1 MKNLNR
7 ASTGLDSLDTV
18 IDHLRIG
25 DNVVWQV
32 DDIAGYK
39 AMVRPFVERS
49 LQNGHSLNYMRFA
62 QHEPLLEPRQ
72 GLTIH
77 RINSAE
83 GFESF
88 ATRIH
93 AIITRE
99 GRGAYY
105 VFDSLSDLLPA
116 WGSDLMIGN
125 FFMIT
130 CPYLFELDT
139 IAYFA
144 LMRSQHCYATV
155 ARIRETTQVLFDA
168 YSCGADQGGTGNFYV
183 QPMKV
188 WKRYLPTMF
197 LPHLNKNG
205 IFTPLTNS
213 LDTSMLFQHMSRFT
227 ENPRRNL
234 DYWDRLFMDAE
245 DLVAGNADAQA
256 RAGMVAKLCDFMI
269 TREPRMS
276 RLIRDNFTLEDMLDI
291 KSRLIGSGF
300 IGGKTVGLLL
310 ARKILHRDTTTDWP
324 GILEHHDSFYIGSDV
339 YYSYLVN
346 NDCWKLR
353 MQQKTP
359 EGYLSVAPVLAEEI
373 LNGRFTDDIREHFLQ
388 IIEYFGQSPIIL
400 RSSSLLEDAF
410 GNAFAGKYESVFCAN
425 QGSPEERY
433 AAFEQAVKRIFA
445 GTMNEDALMYRRQ
458 RGLEDQD
465 EQMALLVQRVSGSYR
480 KQYFFP
486 DIGGVGVSYNT
497 FVWKKGMDPRAGML
511 RMVFGLGTRAVD
523 RVEGDYPR
531 LVALDDPMSR
541 PFSTMDDMRTFSQ
554 HSVDV
559 INTAENTLQTVPFLD
574 LANNDPGL
582 PLEHI
587 AVPDHESTQRL
598 RDYGK
603 EGQQAWVITFDDLLT
618 NSPFTAIM
626 QAMLKRLEQQ
636 YDYPVDVEFTV
647 NFTRG
652 ADFRINLVQCRPLQ
666 TYGEDRPVQLPD
678 ETLRR
683 DVLFSLDGNFMGGS
697 LSQAID
703 RIVFIEPE
711 AYVRLPLYQKYEVAR
726 VVGTLNRQIRS
737 RAELPTMLLG
747 PGRWGTTTPTL
758 GVPVHFADISNM
770 TVLGEI
776 ASREGNFMPELSFG
790 THFFQDLVENRIFF
804 VAIFP
809 WKEGVMYDTSWLGSL
824 PSVLAEVAP
833 EKAAFEAVV
842 KVYDVRQYG
851 VRIIADVVK
860 QQLVCS
866 RSERGA

>member
-7 ASTGLDSLDTV
+7 MSTGLESLDTV

-32 DDIAGYK
+32 DDIAGYE
-39 AMVRPFVERS
+39 AMVLPFVEHS
-49 LQNGHSLNYMRFA
+49 LQTGHKVIYMRFA
-62 QHEPLLEPRQ
+62 RHAPLLEARP
-72 GLTIH
+72 GLTIY
-77 RINSAE
+77 RLASSE

-88 ATRIH
+88 ATRVH

-144 LMRSQHCYATV
+144 LMRSQHCYSTV

-168 YSCGADQGGTGNFYV
+168 YSCGSSPGGDNYYV

-188 WKRYLPTMF
+188 WKRYSPTMF

-205 IFTPLTNS
+205 IFTPVTSS
-213 LDTSMLFQHMSRFT
+213 LDASMLFQHMSRFT
-227 ENPRRNL
+227 EHPRRNL
-234 DYWDRLFMDAE
+234 DYWDRLFMEAE
-245 DLVAGNADAQA
+245 DLIAGNADEQA
-256 RAGMVAKLCDFMI
+256 RQGMIARLCDFMV
-269 TREPRMS
+269 TREPRMA
-276 RLIRDNFTLEDMLDI
+276 RLVRDNFTLEDLLDI

-310 ARKILHRDTTTDWP
+310 SRKILQRDPSMDWAAV
-324 GILEHHDSFYIGSDV
+324 LERHDSFYIGADV
-339 YYSYLVN
+339 FYSYLVSN
-346 NDCWKLR
+346 NCWRLR

-359 EGYLSVAPVLAEEI
+359 EGYFSAAPVLAEEI
-373 LNGRFTDDIREHFLQ
+373 INGAFSDDIREQFFQ
-388 IIEYFGQSPIIL
+388 IIEYFGQSPIIV

-410 GNAFAGKYESVFCAN
+410 GNAFAGKYESAFCAN

-445 GTMNEDALMYRRQ
+445 GTMNEDALIYRRQ
-458 RGLEDQD
+458 RGLENQD
-465 EQMALLVQRVSGSYR
+465 EQMALLVQRVSGANR

-497 FVWKKGMDPRAGML
+497 FVWKKGMDPKAGML

-531 LVALDDPMSR
+531 LIALDDPMSR
-541 PFSTMDDMRTFSQ
+541 PFSTMDDLRTFSQ

-559 INTAENTLQTVPFLD
+559 INTADNTLQTVPFLD
-574 LANNDPGL
+574 LANSDL
-582 PLEHI
+582 DIPLDRI

-598 RDYGK
+598 LDYGK
-603 EGQQAWVITFDDLLT
+603 PGRRAWVLTFDELLM
-618 NSPFTAIM
+618 NSRFTVLM

-636 YDYPVDVEFTV
+636 YDYPVDIEFTV
-647 NFTRG
+647 NFTRD

-666 TYGEDRPVQLPD
+666 TFGQEQQVKLPD
-678 ETLRR
+678 ESRR
-683 DVLFSLDGNFMGGS
+683 ADVLFRLEGNFMGGS
-697 LSQAID
+697 ISQGID
-703 RIVFIEPE
+703 RIIFIEPD
-711 AYVRLPLYQKYEVAR
+711 AYTNLPLYQKYEVAR
-726 VVGTLNRQIRS
+726 VVGALNRQIPSRS
-737 RAELPTMLLG
+737 ELPTMLLG
-747 PGRWGTTTPTL
+747 PGRWGTTTPSL
-758 GVPVHFADISNM
+758 GVPVRFADISNM
-770 TVLGEI
+770 TVLGEV
-776 ASREGNFMPELSFG
+776 ASRDGNFMPELSFG
-790 THFFQDLVENRIFF
+790 THFFQDLVESRIFF

-809 WKEGVMYDTSWLGSL
+809 WKEGVVYNASWLGGL
-824 PSVLAEVAP
+824 PSVLSEVAP
-833 EKAAFEAVV
+833 DRAAFAPVV
-842 KVYDVRQYG
+842 KVYDVRSFG

-860 QQLVCS
+860 QQLVCL
-866 RSERGA
+866 RSERRA

>member
-7 ASTGLDSLDTV
+7 ASTGLESLDTV
-18 IDHLRIG
+18 IDNLRIG

-32 DDIAGYK
+32 DDIAGYES
-39 AMVRPFVERS
+39 MVRPFVECS
-49 LQNGHSLNYMRFA
+49 LQEGRNVIYMRFA
-62 QHEPLLEPRQ
+62 QHEPLLEARS
-72 GLTIH
+72 GLTIY
-77 RINSAE
+77 RLDSSE

-88 ATRIH
+88 ATRVH
-93 AIITRE
+93 EIITRE

-139 IAYFA
+139 VAYFA

-168 YSCGADQGGTGNFYV
+168 YSCGSGSESSNNFYV

-188 WKRYLPTMF
+188 WKRYAPTMF
-197 LPHLNKNG
+197 LPHLHKDG
-205 IFTPLTNS
+205 TFIPVTNS
-213 LDTSMLFQHMSRFT
+213 LDASMLFQHLSRFT

-234 DYWDRLFMDAE
+234 DYWDRLFMDAD
-245 DLVAGNADAQA
+245 DLITGNADQQA
-256 RAGMVAKLCDFMI
+256 RTNMLARLCDFMI
-269 TREPRMS
+269 SREPRMS
-276 RLIRDNFTLEDMLDI
+276 RLVRENFTLENLLDI

-300 IGGKTVGLLL
+300 IGGKTVGMLL
-310 ARKILHRDTTTDWP
+310 ARKILQRDTAEDW
-324 GILEHHDSFYIGSDV
+324 GSVLEQHDSFYIGADV
-339 YYSYLVN
+339 FYSYLVN
-346 NDCWKLR
+346 NNCWKLR

-359 EGYLSVAPVLAEEI
+359 EGYFSAAPVLAEEI
-373 LNGRFTDDIREHFLQ
+373 LNGTFPDDIREQFLQ
-388 IIEYFGQSPIIL
+388 IIEYFGQSPIIV

-410 GNAFAGKYESVFCAN
+410 GNAFAGKYESAFCAN

-433 AAFEQAVKRIFA
+433 AAFEQAVRRIYA
-445 GTMNEDALMYRRQ
+445 GTMNEDALIYRRQ
-458 RGLEDQD
+458 RGLETQD

-480 KQYFFP
+480 KHYFFP

-497 FVWKKGMDPRAGML
+497 FVWKKGMDPKAGML

-541 PFSTMDDMRTFSQ
+541 PFSKKDDLRTFSQ

-574 LANNDPGL
+574 LANSDLAL
-582 PLEHI
+582 PLERFAEH
-587 AVPDHESTQRL
+587 DHESTQRL

-603 EGQQAWVITFDDLLT
+603 AGRQAWIITFDDLLN
-618 NSPFTAIM
+618 NSRFTSLM

-636 YDYPVDVEFTV
+636 YDYPVDIEFTV
-647 NFTRG
+647 NFTRDG
-652 ADFRINLVQCRPLQ
+652 DFRINLVQCRPLQ
-666 TYGEDRPVQLPD
+666 TFGEARTVKMPD
-678 ETLRR
+678 ESRGTS
-683 DVLFSLDGNFMGGS
+683 VLFRLEGNFMGGS
-697 LSQAID
+697 ISQTID
-703 RIVFIEPE
+703 RIIFIEPD
-711 AYVRLPLYQKYEVAR
+711 AYINLPLYQKYEVAR
-726 VVGTLNRQIRS
+726 VVGALNRQIASRS
-737 RAELPTMLLG
+737 ELPTMLLG

-776 ASREGNFMPELSFG
+776 ASMEGNFMPELSFG

-809 WKEGVMYDTSWLGSL
+809 WKEGVVYDTSWLAGL
-824 PSVLAEVAP
+824 PSVLSEVAP
-833 EKAAFEAVV
+833 DKGAFAPVV
-842 KVYDVRQYG
+842 KVYDVRAWG

-860 QQLVCS
+860 QQLVCL
-866 RSERGA
+866 RSERRP

>member
-7 ASTGLDSLDTV
+7 ASTGLESLDTV

-32 DDIAGYK
+32 DDIAGYV
-39 AMVRPFVERS
+39 AMVLPFVECS
-49 LQNGHSLNYMRFA
+49 LQEGRKVIYMRFA
-62 QHEPLLEPRQ
+62 QHEPLLEART
-72 GLTIH
+72 GLTIY
-77 RINSAE
+77 RLDSSE

-88 ATRIH
+88 ATRVH
-93 AIITRE
+93 EIITRE

-168 YSCGADQGGTGNFYV
+168 YSCGSDPDSSNNFYV

-188 WKRYLPTMF
+188 WKRYAPTMF
-197 LPHLNKNG
+197 LPHLHKDG
-205 IFTPLTNS
+205 TFIPVTNS
-213 LDTSMLFQHMSRFT
+213 LDASMLFQHLSRFT

-234 DYWDRLFMDAE
+234 DYWDRLFMEAE
-245 DLVAGNADAQA
+245 DLITGNADDQA
-256 RAGMVAKLCDFMI
+256 RTSMLARLCDFMI
-269 TREPRMS
+269 SREPRMS
-276 RLIRDNFTLEDMLDI
+276 RLVRENFTLENLLDI

-300 IGGKTVGLLL
+300 IGGKTVGMLL
-310 ARKILHRDTTTDWP
+310 ARKILQRDTAADWAS
-324 GILEHHDSFYIGSDV
+324 ILEQHDSFYIGADV
-339 YYSYLVN
+339 FYSYLVN
-346 NDCWKLR
+346 NNCWKLR

-359 EGYLSVAPVLAEEI
+359 EGYFSAAPVLAEEI
-373 LNGRFTDDIREHFLQ
+373 LNGTFPDDIREQFLQ
-388 IIEYFGQSPIIL
+388 IIEYFGQSPIIV

-410 GNAFAGKYESVFCAN
+410 GNAFAGKYESAFCAN

-433 AAFEQAVKRIFA
+433 AAFEQAVKRIYA
-445 GTMNEDALMYRRQ
+445 GTMNEDALIYRRQ
-458 RGLEDQD
+458 RGLENQD

-480 KQYFFP
+480 KHFFFP

-497 FVWKKGMDPRAGML
+497 FVWKKGMDPKAGML

-541 PFSTMDDMRTFSQ
+541 PFSKMDDLRTFSQ

-559 INTAENTLQTVPFLD
+559 INTSENTLQTVPFLD
-574 LANNDPGL
+574 LVNSDLSL
-582 PLEHI
+582 PLDRI
-587 AVPDHESTQRL
+587 AVHDQESTQRL

-603 EGQQAWVITFDDLLT
+603 AGRQAWILTFDELLT
-618 NSPFTAIM
+618 NSRFTSFM

-636 YDYPVDVEFTV
+636 YDYPVDIEFTV
-647 NFTRG
+647 NFTRD

-666 TYGEDRPVQLPD
+666 TFGEERTVKLPA
-678 ETLRR
+678 ESRGT
-683 DVLFSLDGNFMGGS
+683 DVLFRLEGNFMGGS
-697 LSQAID
+697 ISQTID
-703 RIVFIEPE
+703 RIIFIEPD
-711 AYVRLPLYQKYEVAR
+711 AYINLPLYQKYEVAR
-726 VVGTLNRQIRS
+726 VVGALNRQIVSRS
-737 RAELPTMLLG
+737 ELPTMLLG

-776 ASREGNFMPELSFG
+776 ASMEGNFMPELSFG

-809 WKEGVMYDTSWLGSL
+809 WKEGVVYDTSWLAGL
-824 PSVLAEVAP
+824 PSVLSEVAP
-833 EKAAFEAVV
+833 DKAAFAPVV
-842 KVYDVRQYG
+842 KVYDVRSCG

-860 QQLVCS
+860 QQLVCL
-866 RSERGA
+866 RSERLP

>member
-1 MKNLNR
+1 MKNMHR
-7 ASTGLDSLDTV
+7 ASTGLDSLDMV

-32 DDIAGYK
+32 DDIDGYE
-39 AMVRPFVERS
+39 AMVLPFVEQS
-49 LQNGHSLNYMRFA
+49 LREGHKVIYMRFA
-62 QHEPLLEPRQ
+62 QHDPLLESRP
-72 GLTIH
+72 GLTIY
-77 RINSAE
+77 RLDSSE

-88 ATRIH
+88 ATRVH
-93 AIITRE
+93 SIITRE

-144 LMRSQHCYATV
+144 LMRSQHCYSTV

-168 YSCGADQGGTGNFYV
+168 YSCAAGPSGSGNFYV

-188 WKRYLPTMF
+188 WKRYSPTMF

-205 IFTPLTNS
+205 VFTPVTKS
-213 LDTSMLFQHMSRFT
+213 LDASMLFQHMSRFT

-234 DYWDRLFMDAE
+234 DYWDRMFMDAE
-245 DLVAGNADAQA
+245 DLIAGTTDEQA
-256 RAGMVAKLCDFMI
+256 RAGMIARLCDFMI
-269 TREPRMS
+269 SREPRMS
-276 RLIRDNFTLEDMLDI
+276 RLVRENFTLEDLLDI
-291 KSRLIGSGF
+291 KSRMIGSGF

-310 ARKILHRDTTTDWP
+310 SRKILQRDSSMDWSSV
-324 GILEHHDSFYIGSDV
+324 LEHHDSFYIGSDV
-339 YYSYLVN
+339 FYSYLVN

-359 EGYLSVAPVLAEEI
+359 EAYFSAAPVLAEEI
-373 LNGRFTDDIREHFLQ
+373 RNGSFPDDIREQFLQ
-388 IIEYFGQSPIIL
+388 IIEYFGQSPIIV

-410 GNAFAGKYESVFCAN
+410 GNAFAGKYESAFCAN

-445 GTMNEDALMYRRQ
+445 GTMNEDALIYRRQ
-458 RGLEDQD
+458 RGLENQD
-465 EQMALLVQRVSGSYR
+465 EQMALLVQRVSGANR
-480 KQYFFP
+480 KQYFLP

-497 FVWKKGMDPRAGML
+497 FVWKKGMDPKAGML

-541 PFSTMDDMRTFSQ
+541 PFSSMDDMRTFSQ

-559 INTAENTLQTVPFLD
+559 INVADNELQTIPFLD
-574 LANNDPGL
+574 LANSGL
-582 PLEHI
+582 DIPLDRI
-587 AVPDHESTQRL
+587 AVHDHESTQKL
-598 RDYGK
+598 RDYGRA
-603 EGQQAWVITFDDLLT
+603 GRQAWVLTFDELLT
-618 NSPFTAIM
+618 NTRFTPLM

-636 YDYPVDVEFTV
+636 YEYPVDIEFTV
-647 NFTRG
+647 NFTG
-652 ADFRINLVQCRPLQ
+652 ASDFRVNLVQCRPLQ
-666 TYGEDRPVQLPD
+666 TFGEDRPVKLP
-678 ETLRR
+678 EHPLST
-683 DVLFSLDGNFMGGS
+683 DVIFRLEGNFMGGS
-697 LSQAID
+697 ISQAID
-703 RIVFIEPE
+703 RIIFIEPD
-711 AYVRLPLYQKYEVAR
+711 AYISLPLYQKYEVAR
-726 VVGTLNRQIRS
+726 VVGALNRQIASRS
-737 RAELPTMLLG
+737 ELPTMLLG

-776 ASREGNFMPELSFG
+776 ASMEGNFMPELSFG

-809 WKEGVMYDTSWLGSL
+809 WKDGVVYDTSWLSGL
-824 PSVLAEVAP
+824 PNALAEAVP
-833 EKAAFEAVV
+833 EKAEFAPVV
-842 KVYDVRQYG
+842 KVYDVHSCG
-851 VRIIADVVK
+851 VRVIADVVK
-860 QQLVCS
+860 QQLVCL
-866 RSERGA
+866 RSERLV

>member
-1 MKNLNR
+1 MKNFSR
-7 ASTGLDSLDTV
+7 TSTGLDSLDTV
-18 IDHLRIG
+18 IDSLRIG

-32 DDIAGYK
+32 DDIAGYE
-39 AMVRPFVERS
+39 AMVKPFVERS
-49 LQNGHSLNYMRFA
+49 LQNGHNLIYMRFA
-62 QHEPLLEPRQ
+62 QHEPLLESRQ
-72 GLTIH
+72 GLTIY
-77 RINSAE
+77 RLDSSE

-88 ATRIH
+88 ATRVHEIV
-93 AIITRE
+93 TRE

-105 VFDSLSDLLPA
+105 VFDSLSDLLPI

-125 FFMIT
+125 FFRIT

-144 LMRSQHCYATV
+144 LMRSQHCYSTV

-168 YSCGADQGGTGNFYV
+168 YSCDAAPGGSDNFYV

-188 WKRYLPTMF
+188 WNRYSPTMF

-205 IFTPLTNS
+205 MFSPVTNS
-213 LDTSMLFQHMSRFT
+213 LDASMLFQHMSRFT

-234 DYWDRLFMDAE
+234 DYWDRLFMDAG
-245 DLVAGNADAQA
+245 DLVADNADPQA
-256 RAGMVAKLCDFMI
+256 RTNMIASLCDFMI

-276 RLIRDNFTLEDMLDI
+276 RLVRESFTLEDLLDI

-300 IGGKTVGLLL
+300 IGGKSVGLLL
-310 ARKILHRDTTTDWP
+310 SRKILHGDPAMEWAS
-324 GILEHHDSFYIGSDV
+324 ILERHDSFYIGSDV
-339 YYSYLVN
+339 FYSYLVN
-346 NDCWKLR
+346 NNCWKLR
-353 MQQKTP
+353 MQQKTS
-359 EGYLSVAPVLAEEI
+359 EGYFSAAPVLAEEI
-373 LNGRFTDDIREHFLQ
+373 LNGSFPDDIREQFLQ

-433 AAFEQAVKRIFA
+433 AAFEQAVKQIFA
-445 GTMNEDALMYRRQ
+445 CTMNEDALIYRRQ
-458 RGLEDQD
+458 RGLENKD

-531 LVALDDPMSR
+531 LVALDDPMTR
-541 PFSTMDDMRTFSQ
+541 PVSDMDDLRTFSQ

-559 INTAENTLQTVPFLD
+559 INTADNTLQTVSFLD
-574 LANNDPGL
+574 LANDNPDL
-582 PLEHI
+582 PLANI
-587 AVPDHESTQRL
+587 AVHDHESTQRL

-603 EGQQAWVITFDDLLT
+603 AGRQAWIITFDELLT
-618 NSPFTAIM
+618 NTRFTSVM
-626 QAMLKRLEQQ
+626 QSMLKRLEQK
-636 YDYPVDVEFTV
+636 YDYPVDIEFTV
-647 NFTRG
+647 NFTHE

-666 TYGEDRPVQLPD
+666 TFGEDRPVEFPAD
-678 ETLRR
+678 ALRT
-683 DVLFSLDGNFMGGS
+683 DVIFRLEGNFMGGNI
-697 LSQAID
+697 SQAID
-703 RIVFIEPE
+703 RIIFIEPG
-711 AYVRLPLYQKYEVAR
+711 AYSSLPLYQKYEVAR
-726 VVGTLNRQIRS
+726 VVGFLNRQIKNRS
-737 RAELPTMLLG
+737 ELPTMLLG
-747 PGRWGTTTPTL
+747 PGRWGTTTPML

-776 ASREGNFMPELSFG
+776 ASVEGNFMPELSFG

-809 WKEGVMYDTSWLGSL
+809 WQEGVVYDASWLGSL
-824 PSVLAEVAP
+824 PSVLEQVAP
-833 EKAAFEAVV
+833 DKATLAQII
-842 KVYDVRQYG
+842 KVYDVRRSG

-860 QQLVCS
+860 QQLICS
-866 RSERGA
+866 RSERCL